1 VAVPVPLVAV
11 PSFLGITE
19 QQVRNQ
25 LPSGVTGFFGDFRLG
40 TITYRA
46 SRGAKSGTVIEQD
59 PSPGTQV
66 PRRSATAI
74 NLVIVGSGSSGG
86 SGGKGVAPD
95 YPVTVPKVT
104 ERSVAE
110 ATRILRGA
118 GLRAEVAEGD
128 PLGGKAR
135 VYRQLPLTG
144 TRVQRGS
151 VVRLYLQHQVE

>member
-1 VAVPVPLVAV
+1 VAV

-46 SRGAKSGTVIEQD
+46 IRGATAGTVIEQD

-74 NLVIVGSGSSGG
+74 NLVIAGSGSSDG

-95 YPVTVPKVT
+95 YPVTVPNVT
-104 ERSVAE
+104 DRSVAE

-128 PLGGKAR
+128 PRNGKAR
-135 VYRQLPLTG
+135 VYKQFPVKD

-151 VVRLYLQHQVE
+151 VVRLYIPNQID